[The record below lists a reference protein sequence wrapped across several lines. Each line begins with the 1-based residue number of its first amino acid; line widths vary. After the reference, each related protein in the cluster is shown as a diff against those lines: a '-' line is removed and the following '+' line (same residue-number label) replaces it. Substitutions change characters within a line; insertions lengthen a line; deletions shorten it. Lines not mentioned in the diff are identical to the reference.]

1 MTNSSPRGQ
10 TQALLHV
17 YRHASEA
24 LGTNEP
30 LLALVEATDVGVGR
44 HGRGSGGRWEAV
56 CYRLPVPG
64 RYVEDIR
71 KVPKEIKEI

>member
-44 HGRGSGGRWEAV
+44 HGRGSGGV
-56 CYRLPVPG
+56 GSGVLPAASAGEVRG
-64 RYVEDIR
+64 RH
-71 KVPKEIKEI
+71 